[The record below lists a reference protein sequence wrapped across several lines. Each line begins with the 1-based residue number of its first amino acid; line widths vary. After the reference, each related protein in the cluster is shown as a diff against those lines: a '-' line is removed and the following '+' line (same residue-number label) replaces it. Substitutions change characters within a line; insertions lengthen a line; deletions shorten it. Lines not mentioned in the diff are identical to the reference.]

1 MVRCNIDDF
10 DLKKA
15 SFDAY
20 NRWIADYC
28 SHAPDR
34 LLGCGQTAM
43 RSPEEGIEDLKAIKA
58 LGLRGVM
65 MPGMPAVEDYDSPV
79 YDPFWEAA
87 VDLELPLS
95 FHILTTKSDKTRGQA
110 ISSFLS
116 RSEEHTS
123 ELQSLMRISYAVF
136 GL

>member
-1 MVRCNIDDF
+1 MVLCNIDDF

-87 VDLELPLS
+87 VDLELQLS
-95 FHILTTKSDKTRGQA
+95 FHILTTKSDKTRGPA
-110 ISSFLS
+110 ISRLERKSTVEGKRVSVRLA
-116 RSEEHTS
+116 RGG
-123 ELQSLMRISYAVF
+123 QRRQ
-136 GL
+136 

>member
-1 MVRCNIDDF
+1 MIRLPTRSTRTDTLFPYTKLFRSDGVAAEIIYPTVVMVLCNIDDF

-43 RSPEEGIEDLKAIKA
+43 RS
-58 LGLRGVM
+58 
-65 MPGMPAVEDYDSPV
+65 
-79 YDPFWEAA
+79 
-87 VDLELPLS
+87 
-95 FHILTTKSDKTRGQA
+95 
-110 ISSFLS
+110 

-136 GL
+136 CLKKQKYIYLPIHNT

>member
-1 MVRCNIDDF
+1 MIRLPTRSTRTDTLFPYTKLFRSDGVAAEIIYPTVVMVLCNIDNF

-87 VDLELPLS
+87 VDLEIGRA
-95 FHILTTKSDKTRGQA
+95 H
-110 ISSFLS
+110 
-116 RSEEHTS
+116 
-123 ELQSLMRISYAVF
+123 V
-136 GL
+136 

>member
-1 MVRCNIDDF
+1 MVLCNIDDF

-34 LLGCGQTAM
+34 LLRCGQTEM

-65 MPGMPAVEDYDSPV
+65 MPGMPAVEDYASPV

-87 VDLELPLS
+87 VAREPPLS
-95 FHILTTKSDKTRGQA
+95 FHILTTTSEKTRGPA
-110 ISSFLS
+110 NARFHPNF
-116 RSEEHTS
+116 RSG
-123 ELQSLMRISYAVF
+123 QDIM
-136 GL
+136 

>member
-1 MVRCNIDDF
+1 MVLCNIDDF

-43 RSPEEGIEDLKAIKA
+43 RSPQEGIEDLKAIQA
-58 LGLRGVM
+58 LGLRGGM
-65 MPGMPAVEDYDSPV
+65 MPGMPAVEDYDSQV
-79 YDPFWEAA
+79 YDQFWDAA
-87 VDLELPLS
+87 RAMEVPLRL
-95 FHILTTKSDKTRGQA
+95 HLLTPTAANTP
-110 ISSFLS
+110 
-116 RSEEHTS
+116 
-123 ELQSLMRISYAVF
+123 
-136 GL
+136 